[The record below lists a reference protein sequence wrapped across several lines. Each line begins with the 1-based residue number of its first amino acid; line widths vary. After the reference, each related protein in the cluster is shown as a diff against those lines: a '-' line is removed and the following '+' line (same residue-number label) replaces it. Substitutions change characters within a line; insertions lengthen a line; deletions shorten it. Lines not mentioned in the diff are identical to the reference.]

1 MIYKKKLHLYRLFG
15 FSIVTF
21 VLLYAFSCFV
31 DDGVR
36 HANLDGYKK
45 VNSILVSRID
55 PDIISFG
62 SSVGEKGFNS
72 RTASAVTGRTV
83 YNSCI
88 DGTNFEQ
95 YRSLI
100 EAYNSYSSKESLVLL
115 FETYFSF
122 VKLSAITSVER
133 FCAHLNNKFVYQRL
147 YNIDPSLTWKSRYI
161 PLYKNTVVDYT
172 YYKAAFKGWMSVFR
186 KNNRDSL
193 QGFVPSYSDW
203 QPDEDAAIDTMKSFK
218 LIIERNVIGDYIKM
232 VNELRKN
239 NKQVVIILPP
249 IYERLYREKTDFG
262 PLRQVL
268 DSVSRITGAVF
279 MDFSQSAISRNKGY
293 FYNTSHLNING
304 SRLFTRELA
313 DSLQPYLYPAGIHL
327 PPQ

>member
-1 MIYKKKLHLYRLFG
+1 MIYKKELHLYRLFG
-15 FSIVTF
+15 FAIVTF
-21 VLLYAFSCFV
+21 TLLYAFSCFV
-31 DDGVR
+31 DSGVR
-36 HANLDGYKK
+36 YSNLDGFKK
-45 VNSILVSRID
+45 VNSILVSEID

-72 RTASAVTGRTV
+72 RIVSNVTRKTV

-95 YRSLI
+95 YRGLI
-100 EAYNSYSSKESLVLL
+100 EAYNSYSSKKSLVLL
-115 FETYFSF
+115 FETHFSF
-122 VKLSAITSVER
+122 VKLSAISCVER

-147 YNIDPSLTWKSRYI
+147 YNIDSSITWKSRYI

-172 YYKAAFKGWMSVFR
+172 YYKAAFKGWMSIFR

-193 QGFVPSYSDW
+193 QGFVPSYSKW
-203 QPDEDAAIDTMKSFK
+203 QRGEDAAIDAMKPFK
-218 LIIERNVIGDYIKM
+218 LKIERNVISDYIKM
-232 VNELRKN
+232 VNDLRKN
-239 NKQVVIILPP
+239 NKEVVIILPP
-249 IYERLYREKTDFG
+249 IYERLYKEKADFE

-268 DSVSRITGAVF
+268 DSVSGITGAVF
-279 MDFSQSAISRNKGY
+279 LDFSQSAISRNKGY
-293 FYNTSHLNING
+293 FYNTNHLNING

-313 DSLQPYLYPAGIHL
+313 DSLKRYLHPAGIHF